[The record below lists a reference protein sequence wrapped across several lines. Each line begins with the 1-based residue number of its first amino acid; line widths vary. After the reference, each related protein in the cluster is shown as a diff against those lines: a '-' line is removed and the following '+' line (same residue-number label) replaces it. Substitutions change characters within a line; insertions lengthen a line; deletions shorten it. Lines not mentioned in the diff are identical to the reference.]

1 MKRIV
6 LLLLLGLVSVASPSV
21 AQDIVRIVVLSEQD
35 KQPISDVI
43 CRAYGDKQKVKA
55 YRLSNG
61 RGEVQFPKEGI
72 YTLVCTKLG
81 YQTCSVDIGSGT
93 DRLTVYLKE
102 QVTQLREVV
111 VRSRA
116 IRQDSDTIRYN
127 ATRFIGSSDRYLEDI
142 IAKMPGL
149 SIDERGYIQYQ
160 GRYIKRLYVEG
171 KDLLGAGYN
180 IATQAL
186 PAEGISEVQVLENHQ
201 HIGRLKGKV
210 YEDKASINVK
220 LKKSHK
226 YRLIGDLGAGLS
238 GLGPLV
244 GFAEAKL
251 SHFGE
256 KYQGLYVLQA
266 NSKGTSYEH
275 SVVKTLDLEHAEVY
289 DLGYDALGGDRYRT
303 LSEIELGRY
312 LDNRSLL
319 ASTRGLLSL
328 DSVRT
333 LKYSAQGLWE
343 HRQQTSSERQLFGG
357 AISTLWEKQRAYR
370 SDDNRLALRM
380 SYEQNSTR
388 SYLTNTLSADY
399 HSGRSTTDVS
409 ANGQSYH
416 QRASQDSYSVEDV
429 LSTSFALGG
438 RDIIYKGLVRGYSLP
453 ESISILGVNNDTLGF
468 GQRGFTLNNHLSTLW
483 SLSRGVLSLGF
494 TERYKSQRYMVG
506 TAASRSSHIDLSIS
520 PSYTHRYAT
529 GLWSIALSP
538 RVERVALA
546 REREGEKAKA
556 SRTLHSVST
565 NFHWKQ
571 DVTTKLQLSMG
582 LNQSCKLITDPYP
595 LLGVLRTSYWN
606 YLVPPSD
613 IYRTSIWGGF
623 LGLNYKDIYRAIFG
637 RMHLSYNLRAQ
648 DYILSHR
655 YDATS
660 YTQGYETYDNT
671 SRQWSVIAG
680 LDKSWVDVGLAF
692 KYDLACKWKRYG
704 LMQNESISEATSSYL
719 AHSLRCMLRAADFLS
734 ARAEVEYSS
743 WWLSNN
749 RYQVVSTGLSLVKA
763 RLSIDA
769 TPAKAWQCKLGA
781 ESYWN
786 EIGQGV
792 WSRGV
797 FLDFSTA
804 YRLSKQLEL
813 SFVCTNLL
821 GRTDY
826 RVEYVQ
832 DLNREAFTMPLRGR
846 EVLLG
851 VVYRL

>member
-6 LLLLLGLVSVASPSV
+6 LLLLLGLVSVASSSV

-93 DRLTVYLKE
+93 DRLTIYLKE

-111 VRSRA
+111 VKSSA

-127 ATRFIGSSDRYLEDI
+127 ATRFIGASDRYLEDI

-171 KDLLGAGYN
+171 QDLLGAGYN
-180 IATQAL
+180 IAAQAL

-201 HIGRLKGKV
+201 HISRLKGKV

-238 GLGPLV
+238 RLGPLV

-266 NSKGTSYEH
+266 NNKGHSYAH
-275 SVVKTLDLEHAEVY
+275 SAIPTLDLEHAEVY
-289 DLGYDALGGDRYRT
+289 DLAADALGGDRYRS
-303 LSEIELGRY
+303 LSEVELGRY

-370 SDDNRLALRM
+370 SDDNSLALRM

-399 HSGRSTTDVS
+399 HSGRSTTEVS

-416 QRASQDSYSVEDV
+416 QRAGQDSYSIENV

-453 ESISILGVNNDTLGF
+453 ERISILAGDNEALGF
-468 GQRGFTLNNHLSTLW
+468 RQRGFTLNNHLSTLW
-483 SLSRGVLSLGF
+483 SLSRGTFSLGF
-494 TERYKSQRYMVG
+494 IERYKSQHYMAG
-506 TAASRSSHIDLSIS
+506 TAASRSSHIDLSIG
-520 PSYTHRYAT
+520 PSYTHRYTA

-538 RVERVALA
+538 RVERIALA
-546 REREGEKAKA
+546 SEQEGAKA
-556 SRTLHSVST
+556 SRTLYSVST
-565 NFHWKQ
+565 NVHWKQ

-582 LNQSCKLITDPYP
+582 LNHSSRLVSEPYP
-595 LLGVLRTSYWN
+595 LLGGLRTSYWN
-606 YLVPPSD
+606 YLVPPRD
-613 IYRTSIWGGF
+613 IHRTSIWGGS
-623 LGLNYKDIYRAIFG
+623 LGLNYKNIYRALFG
-637 RMHLSYNLRAQ
+637 RIHLSYSLRAQ

-660 YTQGYETYDNT
+660 YTQAYETYDNT

-680 LDKSWVDVGLAF
+680 LDKSWLDAGLTF
-692 KYDLACKWKRYG
+692 KYDLAYKGRRYS
-704 LMQNESISEATSSYL
+704 LMQNEAISEATSSSL
-719 AHSLRCMLRAADFLS
+719 VHSLRCVLRTGDFLS

-763 RLSIDA
+763 RLSLDA
-769 TPAKAWQCKLGA
+769 TPTKAWQCKLGA

-786 EIGQGV
+786 ELGRGL

-797 FLDFSTA
+797 FLDFSIA
-804 YRLSKQLEL
+804 YRLSKQLEF
-813 SFVCTNLL
+813 SFACTNLL
-821 GRTDY
+821 GSTDY
-826 RVEYVQ
+826 RVEYIH
-832 DLNREAFTMPLRGR
+832 DLNTETFSMPLRGR
-846 EVLLG
+846 EVSLG